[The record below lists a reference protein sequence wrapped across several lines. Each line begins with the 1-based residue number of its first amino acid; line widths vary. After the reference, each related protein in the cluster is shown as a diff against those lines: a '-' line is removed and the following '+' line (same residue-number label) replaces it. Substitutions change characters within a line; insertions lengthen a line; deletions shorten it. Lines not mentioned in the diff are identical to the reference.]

1 MHHLTFQSCNLARS
15 RPVRKRSDGGN
26 ACLFRHFTERASK
39 FPQQKAYR
47 FLRRVVCYVTFL
59 LFSGSCSRAF
69 ALSAHEAFG
78 RKNFFETSRFS
89 PTANAPPPLPT
100 PCMCGFK
107 EHPLTQGIQSY
118 FPALILGSFEKGC
131 YVACTDLYAY
141 SYLFSSSTYIG
152 YSDSW
157 TRLHA

>member
-89 PTANAPPPLPT
+89 PTANAPPPPHPMHVRFQRT
-100 PCMCGFK
+100 PADPRNPILLSCANTGKLRKRMLRCLHRFVR
-107 EHPLTQGIQSY
+107 I
-118 FPALILGSFEKGC
+118 LIFIFFF
-131 YVACTDLYAY
+131 
-141 SYLFSSSTYIG
+141 YLH
-152 YSDSW
+152 
-157 TRLHA
+157 RLF